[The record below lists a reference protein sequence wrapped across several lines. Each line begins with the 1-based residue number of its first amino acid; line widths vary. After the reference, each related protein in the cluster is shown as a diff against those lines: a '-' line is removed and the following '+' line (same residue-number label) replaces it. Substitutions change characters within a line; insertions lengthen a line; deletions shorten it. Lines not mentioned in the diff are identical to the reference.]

1 MPELKTPSIPETIT
15 VHLGPPNSP
24 ADNVTLSF
32 PDYIKNV
39 ASSEI
44 FPTWPEAAIRANV
57 YAQVTFALNR
67 VFTEWY
73 RSRGYP
79 FDITSSTQYDQAFVY
94 GRDVFNNISNIVDEI
109 FNNYVVRRGTV
120 EPLFTQF
127 CNGTSVTC
135 QGLSQWGTVTL
146 ANRGYTPYEMLQYY
160 YGSDIEIVRNAPVE
174 PFIGSYPG
182 TPFGIGTSGNEVHTI
197 QTELNRIADNYPAI
211 PKISPANGFYREN
224 TSEAVRVFQGIFGL
238 PQTGV
243 VNKATWYQIKYIYVA
258 VKNLAELTS
267 EGLRP
272 FEVQEDFPE
281 QLRPGDYGIFVSY
294 LQYYLNVIAYFNP
307 EIPSGPANGVFSSE
321 TEQQVLAFERFYG
334 LNPDGIVDFATWTS
348 IQNIYNDILKGLPE
362 GYAGNTAALYPGYV
376 LTPGLNNNDVLA
388 FQTYLNLIG
397 RTYRDIPE
405 VPATGYFGPQTE
417 ESGCSRT
424 CSGYPFQESSAP
436 PPGTQFPGN
445 TTISVSAPRERGDG
459 QSRIIVLPAAII
471 LKGAKIDSPP
481 LLFYYTKRYL
491 TYLLPESSILSL
503 LSAEPLASSNFWRR
517 SSTVRFFFS
526 SPFTS

>member
-1 MPELKTPSIPETIT
+1 MPDLATPSIPETIT

-24 ADNVTLSF
+24 AENVTLSF

-44 FPTWPEAAIRANV
+44 YPTWPEAAIRANI

-73 RSRGYP
+73 RSRGYD

-94 GRDVFNNISNIVDEI
+94 GRDIFGNISNIVNEI
-109 FNNYVVRRGTV
+109 FNNYVIRRGTV

-135 QGLSQWGTVTL
+135 QGLSQWGTVEL
-146 ANRGYTPYEMLQYY
+146 ANRGFTPYEMLQYY
-160 YGSDIEIVRNAPVE
+160 YGNDIDIVRNAPVE

-182 TPFGIGTSGNEVHTI
+182 TPFGIGSSGNEVRTI
-197 QTELNRIADNYPAI
+197 QVELNRIADNYPAI

-224 TSEAVRVFQGIFGL
+224 SAEAVRVFQGIFGL

-272 FEVQEDFPE
+272 SEVEGGFPE
-281 QLRPGDYGIFVSY
+281 LLQNGDYGLFVSY
-294 LQYYLNVIAYFNP
+294 LQYFLNVIAYFNP
-307 EIPSGPANGVFSSE
+307 EIPSGPTNGVFGDE
-321 TEQQVLAFERFYG
+321 TERQVKAFESFYG
-334 LNPDGIVDFATWTS
+334 LQPDGKVDFATWTS
-348 IQNIYNDILKGLPE
+348 IQEIYNNILNGLPE

-376 LTPGLNNNDVLA
+376 LTPGMRNNDVLA
-388 FQTYLNLIG
+388 FQNYLNLIG

-405 VPATGYFGPQTE
+405 VPATGYYGSQTE
-417 ESGCSRT
+417 DAVRVFQQLFGLPVSGFV
-424 CSGYPFQESSAP
+424 GAP
-436 PPGTQFPGN
+436 TWDAVSKEYNYIRFGTQRTG
-445 TTISVSAPRERGDG
+445 
-459 QSRIIVLPAAII
+459 
-471 LKGAKIDSPP
+471 
-481 LLFYYTKRYL
+481 
-491 TYLLPESSILSL
+491 
-503 LSAEPLASSNFWRR
+503 
-517 SSTVRFFFS
+517 
-526 SPFTS
+526 